1 MTDLQSILDRHN
13 IRQKDLAFIT
23 GCTTRSVYN
32 WVQGRREL
40 PRAASL
46 LLQALDEGRIDA
58 RRHRPDI
65 AEVFKLAKAQR
76 LDHPLALG
84 NLGVGVHI
92 SGHEAGFGE
101 LQLQRLGVGAIYGEH
116 QRLARPRQI
125 APGVHDIGDQ
135 LRLVHRLG

>member
-46 LLQALDEGRIDA
+46 LLQALDEGRIDEA
-58 RRHRPDI
+58 WL
-65 AEVFKLAKAQR
+65 ASKLATA
-76 LDHPLALG
+76 
-84 NLGVGVHI
+84 V
-92 SGHEAGFGE
+92 
-101 LQLQRLGVGAIYGEH
+101 
-116 QRLARPRQI
+116 
-125 APGVHDIGDQ
+125 
-135 LRLVHRLG
+135 

>member
-46 LLQALDEGRIDA
+46 LLQALDEGCIDEA
-58 RRHRPDI
+58 WL
-65 AEVFKLAKAQR
+65 ASKLATA
-76 LDHPLALG
+76 
-84 NLGVGVHI
+84 V
-92 SGHEAGFGE
+92 
-101 LQLQRLGVGAIYGEH
+101 
-116 QRLARPRQI
+116 
-125 APGVHDIGDQ
+125 
-135 LRLVHRLG
+135 